1 MHQPTTKT
9 VGSEK
14 LCSPHAGQKSCAL
27 FSGKKEAASVL
38 HLFIIKTLLRCGR
51 KAEPS
56 NFSKTVVVLMH
67 LWPFYRNMK
76 ICFGFVFLLTYFSK
90 DWAAILLKVILG
102 ESFMFGRLYWMS
114 YFLNMHCLSG
124 REKTDS
130 FSYRY
135 YLSWTLG
142 PISEP
147 FLLRAT
153 PKLSSL
159 LGYCL
164 RISIATMKDH
174 DQKEVLEGRAYL
186 TYTFILLFIIEG
198 S

>member
-1 MHQPTTKT
+1 MIERQSPQILA
-9 VGSEK
+9 K
-14 LCSPHAGQKSCAL
+14 LWWCWCTYDHFREIWWFVLAL
-27 FSGKKEAASVL
+27 FFFWL
-38 HLFIIKTLLRCGR
+38 I
-51 KAEPS
+51 
-56 NFSKTVVVLMH
+56 FSM
-67 LWPFYRNMK
+67 
-76 ICFGFVFLLTYFSK
+76 

-124 REKTDS
+124 REKTDT

-142 PISEP
+142 LISEP

-186 TYTFILLFIIEG
+186 TYTFILLFIIEW